1 MLGQTQLN
9 VLQKETRWIPLKIF
23 YVFLSNHYVIKLEF
37 AKIDFWAYANV
48 RICSPFAFFRPVFSF
63 LSTPFSGEEDSWIYY
78 GYVADKP

>member
-1 MLGQTQLN
+1 MLGNSTEGNTMNSTQ
-9 VLQKETRWIPLKIF
+9 IF

-48 RICSPFAFFRPVFSF
+48 RICSPSAFFRPVFSF
-63 LSTPFSGEEDSWIYY
+63 LLTPFSGEEDSWIYY